1 MRERKESSILEMA
14 RGAIL
19 EACDV
24 EVSKVME
31 NILDLNTPAT
41 KKREVNIKITFEP
54 SADRQ
59 QVNVSALSSAKLV
72 PTNAVQTSLFCG
84 KDSSGKIQAVEM
96 VPNTPGQIDFYGN
109 EQEEPAELKISAGG
123 M

>member
-1 MRERKESSILEMA
+1 MGKQSILEMA

-31 NILDLNTPAT
+31 NILDVNTQAT
-41 KKREVNIKITFEP
+41 KKREVNIKIVFEP

-59 QVNVSALSSAKLV
+59 QVNVSAVSSSKLV
-72 PTNAVQTSLFCG
+72 ASNAVQTSLFCG
-84 KDSSGKIQAVEM
+84 KDSSGNIQAVEM
-96 VPNTPGQIDFYGN
+96 TPNIPGQVDFFGN
-109 EQEEPAELKISAGG
+109 EQEEPAELKICAGG